1 VHPDG
6 GTVLIDGRDIGAV
19 PPQKRGFGMV
29 FQNYAIFPHLN
40 VFENIAFSL
49 CARHWTK
56 DAIGARMTWALELV
70 RLSRFA
76 ERDARQLSGG
86 LLFIRPERGEI
97 VPAAP
102 RQATPALS
110 IRCNSATLR
119 PSISVLR

>member
-1 VHPDG
+1 
-6 GTVLIDGRDIGAV
+6 
-19 PPQKRGFGMV
+19 
-29 FQNYAIFPHLN
+29 
-40 VFENIAFSL
+40 
-49 CARHWTK
+49 
-56 DAIGARMTWALELV
+56 MTWALELV

-76 ERDARQLSGG
+76 ERDARQVSGG
-86 LLFIRPERGEI
+86 LLFIRPERVEI